1 MFVGENYM
9 KNMICE
15 EIKEQWKGK
24 IVGILI
30 IIVFLFSISE
40 GVLEVYNLKNLYN
53 NIQKVVEDKKE
64 TDYGLIQY
72 EQDEYNRKKESI
84 YLQNLPNTYF
94 IKEIAVL
101 TTIIAIYTAIIT
113 FKDIKNNKIK
123 EKIEK
128 NGFLKTNLSKIISI
142 LPTMLLAIVIGLV
155 SYMVAVESTKLIIGI
170 NNMNLSNI
178 GLLDKSILN
187 FNYSIN
193 YIYQTLIVLSFNIL
207 SIYIVYGMIIYM
219 PYEILIYIFI
229 ISDILFIRG
238 YTNIIMYLKNIFVIS
253 ENTKNTNNITGV
265 AVVYIVLTIV
275 ATLAIMENKKYF
287 YKKIGLDKG

>member
-1 MFVGENYM
+1 M

-30 IIVFLFSISE
+30 IIVFLFSISA

-53 NIQKVVEDKKE
+53 NIQKIVEDKKE

-94 IKEIAVL
+94 IKEIAVV

-113 FKDIKNNKIK
+113 FRDIKNNKIK

-142 LPTMLLAIVIGLV
+142 LPTMSLAIIIGIV
-155 SYMVAVESTKLIIGI
+155 SYMVAVESTKLIIGT

-178 GLLDKSILN
+178 GVLDKSILN

-229 ISDILFIRG
+229 ISDMLFIRG
-238 YTNIIMYLKNIFVIS
+238 YANIIMYFKNIFVIF
-253 ENTKNTNNITGV
+253 EDTKNTNNITGV

-275 ATLAIMENKKYF
+275 ATLAIIENKKYF

>member
-1 MFVGENYM
+1 M

-30 IIVFLFSISE
+30 IIVFLFSISA

-113 FKDIKNNKIK
+113 FRDIKNNKIK

-142 LPTMLLAIVIGLV
+142 LPTMLLAIIIGLV
-155 SYMVAVESTKLIIGI
+155 SYMVAVESTKLIIGT

-207 SIYIVYGMIIYM
+207 SLYIVYGMIIYM

-229 ISDILFIRG
+229 ISDMLFIRG

-275 ATLAIMENKKYF
+275 ATLAIIENKKYF

>member
-30 IIVFLFSISE
+30 IIVFVFSISA
-40 GVLEVYNLKNLYN
+40 GVLEVYSLKNLYN

-94 IKEIAVL
+94 IKEITVV

-113 FKDIKNNKIK
+113 FRDIKNNNIK

-142 LPTMLLAIVIGLV
+142 LPTMLLAIIIGLV
-155 SYMVAVESTKLIIGI
+155 SYMVTVESTKLIIGT

-229 ISDILFIRG
+229 ISDMLFIRG
-238 YTNIIMYLKNIFVIS
+238 YTNIIMYFKNIFVIF
-253 ENTKNTNNITGV
+253 EDTKNTNNITGV

-275 ATLAIMENKKYF
+275 ATLAIIENKKYF

>member
-1 MFVGENYM
+1 M

-15 EIKEQWKGK
+15 EIKEQWRGK

-40 GVLEVYNLKNLYN
+40 GVLKVYNLKNLYN
-53 NIQKVVEDKKE
+53 NIQKVVEDKRE

-84 YLQNLPNTYF
+84 YLQNIPNTYF
-94 IKEIAVL
+94 IKEIAVV

-170 NNMNLSNI
+170 NKMNLSNI

-187 FNYSIN
+187 LNYSIN
-193 YIYQTLIVLSFNIL
+193 YIYQALIVLSFNIL
-207 SIYIVYGMIIYM
+207 SIYIVYGMIIYL

-253 ENTKNTNNITGV
+253 ENAKNTNNITGV
-265 AVVYIVLTIV
+265 AVVYIVFTIV

>member
-1 MFVGENYM
+1 M

-30 IIVFLFSISE
+30 IIVFLFSISA

-53 NIQKVVEDKKE
+53 NIQKIVEDKKE

-94 IKEIAVL
+94 IKEITVV

-113 FKDIKNNKIK
+113 FRDIKNNKIK

-142 LPTMLLAIVIGLV
+142 LPTMLLAIIIGLV
-155 SYMVAVESTKLIIGI
+155 SYMVAVESTKLIIGT

-229 ISDILFIRG
+229 ISDMLFIRG

-275 ATLAIMENKKYF
+275 ATLAIIENKKYF

>member
-1 MFVGENYM
+1 M

-15 EIKEQWKGK
+15 EIREQWKGK

-72 EQDEYNRKKESI
+72 EQDEYNRKKETI
-84 YLQNLPNTYF
+84 YLQNLPNIYF
-94 IKEIAVL
+94 IKEIAVV

-113 FKDIKNNKIK
+113 FRDIKNNKIK

-155 SYMVAVESTKLIIGI
+155 SYMVAVEGTKLIIGT

-178 GLLDKSILN
+178 GLLDKSLN

-193 YIYQTLIVLSFNIL
+193 YIYQAFIVICFNIL

-229 ISDILFIRG
+229 ISDMLFIRG
-238 YTNIIMYLKNIFVIS
+238 YTNIIMYLKNVFVIS
-253 ENTKNTNNITGV
+253 ENIKNTNNITGV

>member
-1 MFVGENYM
+1 M

-15 EIKEQWKGK
+15 EIKEQWRGK

-53 NIQKVVEDKKE
+53 NIQKVVEDKRE

-94 IKEIAVL
+94 IKEIAVV

-113 FKDIKNNKIK
+113 FRDIKNNKIK

-142 LPTMLLAIVIGLV
+142 LPTMLLAIIIGLV
-155 SYMVAVESTKLIIGI
+155 SYMVAVESTKLIIGT

-229 ISDILFIRG
+229 ISDMLFIRG
-238 YTNIIMYLKNIFVIS
+238 YANIIMYFKKIFVIS

-275 ATLAIMENKKYF
+275 ATLAIIENKKYF

>member
-1 MFVGENYM
+1 M

>member
-1 MFVGENYM
+1 M

-53 NIQKVVEDKKE
+53 NIQKVVEDKRE

-94 IKEIAVL
+94 IKEIAIV

-155 SYMVAVESTKLIIGI
+155 SYMVAVESTKLIIGT

-187 FNYSIN
+187 LNYSIN
-193 YIYQTLIVLSFNIL
+193 YIYQALIVLGFNIL
-207 SIYIVYGMIIYM
+207 SIYIVYGMIIYL

-253 ENTKNTNNITGV
+253 ENVKNTNNITGV

-275 ATLAIMENKKYF
+275 ATLAIIENKKYF
-287 YKKIGLDKG
+287 YKKIGLDKE

>member
-1 MFVGENYM
+1 M

-113 FKDIKNNKIK
+113 FRDIKNNKIK

-155 SYMVAVESTKLIIGI
+155 SYMVAVEGTKLIIGI

-193 YIYQTLIVLSFNIL
+193 YIYQAFIVICFNIL

-229 ISDILFIRG
+229 ISDMLFIRG
-238 YTNIIMYLKNIFVIS
+238 YTNIIMYLKNVFVIS
-253 ENTKNTNNITGV
+253 ENIKNTNNITGV

>member
-1 MFVGENYM
+1 ME
-9 KNMICE
+9 NMICE

-30 IIVFLFSISE
+30 IIVFLFSISA

-94 IKEIAVL
+94 IKEITVV

-113 FKDIKNNKIK
+113 FRDIKNNKIK

-142 LPTMLLAIVIGLV
+142 LPTMLLAIIIGLV
-155 SYMVAVESTKLIIGI
+155 SYMVAVESTKLIIGT

-229 ISDILFIRG
+229 ISDMLFIRG
-238 YTNIIMYLKNIFVIS
+238 YTNIIMYLKNIFVIF
-253 ENTKNTNNITGV
+253 EDTKNTNNITGV

-275 ATLAIMENKKYF
+275 ATLAIIENKKYF

>member
-30 IIVFLFSISE
+30 IIVFLFSISA

-94 IKEIAVL
+94 IKEITVV

-113 FKDIKNNKIK
+113 FRDIKNNKIK

-155 SYMVAVESTKLIIGI
+155 SYMVAVESTKLIIGT

-193 YIYQTLIVLSFNIL
+193 YIYQTLIVLSFNIS

-229 ISDILFIRG
+229 ISDMLFIRG
-238 YTNIIMYLKNIFVIS
+238 YTNIIMYFKNIFVIF
-253 ENTKNTNNITGV
+253 EDTKNTNNITGV

-275 ATLAIMENKKYF
+275 ATLAIIENKKYF

>member
-1 MFVGENYM
+1 M

-30 IIVFLFSISE
+30 IIVFLFSISA

-53 NIQKVVEDKKE
+53 NIQKIVEDKKE

-94 IKEIAVL
+94 IKEIAVV

-113 FKDIKNNKIK
+113 FRDIKNNKIK

-142 LPTMLLAIVIGLV
+142 LPTMLLAIIIGLV
-155 SYMVAVESTKLIIGI
+155 SYMVAVESTKLIIGT

-207 SIYIVYGMIIYM
+207 SIYIVYGMIIYI

-229 ISDILFIRG
+229 ISDMLFIRG
-238 YTNIIMYLKNIFVIS
+238 YTNIIMYFKNIFVIF
-253 ENTKNTNNITGV
+253 EDTKNTNNITGV

-275 ATLAIMENKKYF
+275 ATLAIIENEKYF

>member
-1 MFVGENYM
+1 M

-30 IIVFLFSISE
+30 IIVFLFSIST

-94 IKEIAVL
+94 IKEIAVV

-113 FKDIKNNKIK
+113 FRDIKNNKIK

-142 LPTMLLAIVIGLV
+142 LPTMLLAIIIGLV
-155 SYMVAVESTKLIIGI
+155 SYMVAVESTKLIIGT

-178 GLLDKSILN
+178 GLLDKIILN

-229 ISDILFIRG
+229 ISDMLFIRG
-238 YTNIIMYLKNIFVIS
+238 YANIIMYFKKIFVIS

-275 ATLAIMENKKYF
+275 ATLAIIENKKYF

>member
-1 MFVGENYM
+1 M

-30 IIVFLFSISE
+30 IIVFLFSISA

-53 NIQKVVEDKKE
+53 NIQKIVEDKKE

-94 IKEIAVL
+94 IKEIAVV

-113 FKDIKNNKIK
+113 FRDIKNNKIK

-142 LPTMLLAIVIGLV
+142 LPTMLLAIIIGIV
-155 SYMVAVESTKLIIGI
+155 SYMVAVESTKLIIGT

-178 GLLDKSILN
+178 GVLDKSILN

-229 ISDILFIRG
+229 ISDMLFIRG
-238 YTNIIMYLKNIFVIS
+238 YANIIMYFKNIFVIF
-253 ENTKNTNNITGV
+253 EDTKNTNNITGV

>member
-1 MFVGENYM
+1 M

-84 YLQNLPNTYF
+84 YLQNIPNTYF
-94 IKEIAVL
+94 IKEIAVV

-142 LPTMLLAIVIGLV
+142 LPTILLAIVIGLV

-170 NNMNLSNI
+170 NKMNLSNI

-187 FNYSIN
+187 LNYSIN
-193 YIYQTLIVLSFNIL
+193 YIYQALIVLSFNIL
-207 SIYIVYGMIIYM
+207 SIYIVYGMIIYL

-253 ENTKNTNNITGV
+253 ENAKNTNNITGV
-265 AVVYIVLTIV
+265 AVVYIVFTIV

>member
-1 MFVGENYM
+1 M

-94 IKEIAVL
+94 IKEIAVV

-142 LPTMLLAIVIGLV
+142 LPTMILVIVIGLV
-155 SYMVAVESTKLIIGI
+155 SYMVAVESTKLIIGT

-187 FNYSIN
+187 LSYSIN

-207 SIYIVYGMIIYM
+207 SIYIVYGMIIYL

-229 ISDILFIRG
+229 ISDMLFIRG
-238 YTNIIMYLKNIFVIS
+238 YANIIMYLKNVFVIF
-253 ENTKNTNNITGV
+253 EDTKNTNNITGV

-275 ATLAIMENKKYF
+275 ATLAIIENKKYF

>member
-1 MFVGENYM
+1 M

-15 EIKEQWKGK
+15 EIKEQWRGK

-113 FKDIKNNKIK
+113 FKDIKNDKIK

-142 LPTMLLAIVIGLV
+142 LPTMILVIVIGLV

-170 NNMNLSNI
+170 NKMNLSNI

-187 FNYSIN
+187 LSYSIN
-193 YIYQTLIVLSFNIL
+193 YIYQAFIVICFNIL

-253 ENTKNTNNITGV
+253 ENVKNTNNITGV
-265 AVVYIVLTIV
+265 AVVYIVFTIV

>member
-1 MFVGENYM
+1 M

-30 IIVFLFSISE
+30 IIVFLFSISA

-53 NIQKVVEDKKE
+53 NIQKIVEDKKE

-94 IKEIAVL
+94 IKEITVV

-113 FKDIKNNKIK
+113 FRDIKNNKIK

-142 LPTMLLAIVIGLV
+142 LPTMLLAIIIGLV
-155 SYMVAVESTKLIIGI
+155 SYMVTIESTKLIIGT

-229 ISDILFIRG
+229 ISDMLFIRG
-238 YTNIIMYLKNIFVIS
+238 YTNIIMYFKNIFVIF
-253 ENTKNTNNITGV
+253 EDTKNTNNITGV

-275 ATLAIMENKKYF
+275 ATLAIIENKKYF

>member
-1 MFVGENYM
+1 M

-15 EIKEQWKGK
+15 EIKEQWRGK

-30 IIVFLFSISE
+30 IIVFLFSISA

-113 FKDIKNNKIK
+113 FRDIKNNKIK

-128 NGFLKTNLSKIISI
+128 NGFLKTNLFKIISI
-142 LPTMLLAIVIGLV
+142 LPTMLLAIIIGIV
-155 SYMVAVESTKLIIGI
+155 SYMVAVESTKLIIGT

-187 FNYSIN
+187 LSYSIN
-193 YIYQTLIVLSFNIL
+193 YIYQAFIVICFNIL

-229 ISDILFIRG
+229 ISDMLFIRG
-238 YTNIIMYLKNIFVIS
+238 YTNIIMYLKNIFVIF
-253 ENTKNTNNITGV
+253 EDTKNTNNITGV
-265 AVVYIVLTIV
+265 TVVYIVLTIV
-275 ATLAIMENKKYF
+275 ATLAIIENKKYF
-287 YKKIGLDKG
+287 YKK

>member
-1 MFVGENYM
+1 M

-30 IIVFLFSISE
+30 IIVFLFSISA

-53 NIQKVVEDKKE
+53 NIQKIVEDKKE

-113 FKDIKNNKIK
+113 FRDIKNNKIK

-142 LPTMLLAIVIGLV
+142 LPTMLLAIIIGLV
-155 SYMVAVESTKLIIGI
+155 SYMVAVESTKLIIGT

-229 ISDILFIRG
+229 ISDMLFIRG

-275 ATLAIMENKKYF
+275 ATLAIIENKKYF

>member
-1 MFVGENYM
+1 
-9 KNMICE
+9 MICE
-15 EIKEQWKGK
+15 EIKEQWRGK

-30 IIVFLFSISE
+30 IIVFLFSISA

-113 FKDIKNNKIK
+113 FRDIKNNKIK

-128 NGFLKTNLSKIISI
+128 NGFLKTNLFKIISI
-142 LPTMLLAIVIGLV
+142 LPTMLLAIIIGIV
-155 SYMVAVESTKLIIGI
+155 SYMVAVESTKLIIGT

-187 FNYSIN
+187 LSYSIN
-193 YIYQTLIVLSFNIL
+193 YIYQAFIVICFNIL

-229 ISDILFIRG
+229 ISDMLFIRG
-238 YTNIIMYLKNIFVIS
+238 YTNIIMYLKNIFVIF
-253 ENTKNTNNITGV
+253 EDTKNTNNITGV
-265 AVVYIVLTIV
+265 TVVYIVLTIV
-275 ATLAIMENKKYF
+275 ATLAIIENKKYF

>member
-1 MFVGENYM
+1 ME
-9 KNMICE
+9 NMICE

-84 YLQNLPNTYF
+84 YLQNLPNAYF

-113 FKDIKNNKIK
+113 FRDIKNNNIK

-142 LPTMLLAIVIGLV
+142 LPTMLLAIIIGLV
-155 SYMVAVESTKLIIGI
+155 SYMVAVESTKLIIGT

-229 ISDILFIRG
+229 ISDMLFIRG
-238 YTNIIMYLKNIFVIS
+238 YTNIIMYFKNIFVIS

-275 ATLAIMENKKYF
+275 ATLAIIENKKYF

>member
-113 FKDIKNNKIK
+113 FRDIKNNKIK

-142 LPTMLLAIVIGLV
+142 LPTMLLAIIIGLV

-229 ISDILFIRG
+229 ISDMLFIRG

>member
-1 MFVGENYM
+1 ME
-9 KNMICE
+9 NMICE

-84 YLQNLPNTYF
+84 YLQNLPNAYF

-113 FKDIKNNKIK
+113 FRDIKNNKIK

-142 LPTMLLAIVIGLV
+142 LPTMLLAIVIGIV
-155 SYMVAVESTKLIIGI
+155 SYMVAVEGTKLIIGI

-229 ISDILFIRG
+229 ISDMLFIRG

>member
-1 MFVGENYM
+1 M

-113 FKDIKNNKIK
+113 FRDIKNNKIK

-155 SYMVAVESTKLIIGI
+155 SYMVAVEGTKLIIGI

-229 ISDILFIRG
+229 ISDMLFIRG
-238 YTNIIMYLKNIFVIS
+238 YANIIMYLKNVFVIF
-253 ENTKNTNNITGV
+253 EDTKNTNNITGV

-275 ATLAIMENKKYF
+275 ATLAIIENKKYF

>member
-1 MFVGENYM
+1 M

-30 IIVFLFSISE
+30 IIVFLFSISA

-53 NIQKVVEDKKE
+53 NIQKVVEDKKG
-64 TDYGLIQY
+64 TDYGLVQY

-94 IKEIAVL
+94 IKEITVV

-113 FKDIKNNKIK
+113 FRDIKNNKIK
-123 EKIEK
+123 EKMEK

-142 LPTMLLAIVIGLV
+142 LPTMLLAIIIGLV
-155 SYMVAVESTKLIIGI
+155 SYMVAVESTKLIIGT

-219 PYEILIYIFI
+219 PYGILIYIFI
-229 ISDILFIRG
+229 ISDMLFIRG
-238 YTNIIMYLKNIFVIS
+238 YTNIIMYLKNIFVIF
-253 ENTKNTNNITGV
+253 EDTKNTNNITGV

-275 ATLAIMENKKYF
+275 ATLAIIENKKYF

>member
-113 FKDIKNNKIK
+113 FRDIKNNKIK

-155 SYMVAVESTKLIIGI
+155 SYMVAVEGTKLIIGI

-238 YTNIIMYLKNIFVIS
+238 YTNIIMYLKNIFVIF
-253 ENTKNTNNITGV
+253 EDTKNTNNITGV

>member
-1 MFVGENYM
+1 M
-9 KNMICE
+9 KNMIFE

-113 FKDIKNNKIK
+113 FRDIKNNKIK

-155 SYMVAVESTKLIIGI
+155 SYMVAVEGTKLIIGT

-238 YTNIIMYLKNIFVIS
+238 YTNIIMYFKNIFVIS

>member
-1 MFVGENYM
+1 ME
-9 KNMICE
+9 NMICE

-113 FKDIKNNKIK
+113 FRDIKNNKIK

-142 LPTMLLAIVIGLV
+142 LPTMLLAIIIGLV
-155 SYMVAVESTKLIIGI
+155 SYMVAVESTKLIIGT

-229 ISDILFIRG
+229 ISDMLFIRG
-238 YTNIIMYLKNIFVIS
+238 YKNIIMYLKNIFVIF
-253 ENTKNTNNITGV
+253 EDTKNTNNITGV

-275 ATLAIMENKKYF
+275 ATLAIIENKKYF